1 MKNAMGIVAKL
12 FYPILPIALLRKDI
26 NLPMLIDHPS
36 RKLLTFLIAVSV
48 ILAGCGAPENEVA
61 KIAATATLLPIV
73 SHTPRLTATP
83 IPTRTPFPTFTF
95 TPSPTTPAPSATNT
109 LVPTATPTVVGIIQ
123 SIQRV
128 NIRNGPGVDFEAF
141 EALAPG
147 TGVQIIGQNAEGS
160 WYNIRLEDGDEGWVV
175 ARLLYIA
182 DTPTP
187 FPTAT
192 ASPNMTALFL
202 GTPLP
207 TAIIGGGT
215 VTPTPPGAVQTSTP
229 VGGNDVPSNTDTP
242 APDATATSGLQLD
255 VPIVVV
261 DLDSINMT
269 ATALV
274 GNSASPT
281 PNPDATELTIA
292 LVTLTPSD
300 DGDSFN
306 TPVPR
311 NLDAPTTEA
320 GATNPPVSSTQI
332 PTQVVD
338 GESVEVPTRTAN
350 VRTGVDVFAFCNN
363 NAYGIAEP
371 ENLSAGSSIEIFWA
385 WFASDDEKLNQHVNN
400 ATHELRVNGTQIA
413 NVDQFR
419 QSPVTRGADRASYWY
434 VPFGPLAAGEYLI
447 TYRVTWGTTIT
458 DGYSFYGPGTSTE
471 FEEESCNF
479 IVQ

>member
-1 MKNAMGIVAKL
+1 M
-12 FYPILPIALLRKDI
+12 
-26 NLPMLIDHPS
+26 NLPMLIKHPS
-36 RKLLTFLIAVSV
+36 RKLLTVLMVVSV
-48 ILAGCGAPENEVA
+48 ILAGCGAPENAVA
-61 KIAATATLLPIV
+61 EIAATATLLPIV

-83 IPTRTPFPTFTF
+83 IPTRTPLPTFTY

-109 LVPTATPTVVGIIQ
+109 LAPTVTPTVVGIIQ
-123 SIQRV
+123 SLQRV
-128 NIRNGPGVDFEAF
+128 NIRNGPGVDFESF
-141 EALAPG
+141 VSLPPG
-147 TGVQIIGQNAEGS
+147 TGVQIIGQNADGS
-160 WYNIRLEDGDEGWVV
+160 WYNVRLEDGDEGWVV
-175 ARLLYIA
+175 SRLLYVA

-192 ASPNMTALFL
+192 ASPNLTALFL

-229 VGGNDVPSNTDTP
+229 VGGNNVPSNTDTP
-242 APDATATSGLQLD
+242 APDATATSALQLD

-281 PNPDATELTIA
+281 PNLDATALSIA
-292 LVTLTPSD
+292 VVTLTPSNGG
-300 DGDSFN
+300 DGFN

-311 NLDAPTTEA
+311 NLDAPTSEA
-320 GATNPPVSSTQI
+320 GTPNSSTQPTAASN
-332 PTQVVD
+332 PTQVISGD
-338 GESVEVPTRTAN
+338 SVEVPTRSAN

-363 NAYGIAEP
+363 NAYGIAQP
-371 ENLSAGSSIEIFWA
+371 TNLTAGSSIEIFWA
-385 WFASDDEKLNQHVNN
+385 WFARTDEQLNQHINN

-413 NVDQFR
+413 NVNQFR
-419 QSPVTRGADRASYWY
+419 QPTITREGDRAAYWY
-434 VPFGPLAAGEYLI
+434 VPFGPLVAGEYLI

-479 IVQ
+479 IVR